1 MKSLVLSAMICAA
14 AVGTSVAS
22 THAERPEKAKKE
34 HVDDQKGVTA
44 VKQTIAFHQR
54 NVDVLFHQFEM
65 AKKQV
70 RNSLGNHA
78 DLARDEAFFI
88 GVYQKD
94 IDAGVRVEAS
104 RRAIAEIKATYTRKR
119 QERDAYEA
127 ARIAKL
133 QDQLCA
139 EVKREQKQ
147 FNKAKRKYAS
157 FVNEETLPLLQR
169 ADQYFASAIERAE
182 RAGAHPMAMAAR

>member
-1 MKSLVLSAMICAA
+1 LSVCTKKTSTRVSAWKRAA
-14 AVGTSVAS
+14 G
-22 THAERPEKAKKE
+22 PLLK
-34 HVDDQKGVTA
+34 
-44 VKQTIAFHQR
+44 
-54 NVDVLFHQFEM
+54 
-65 AKKQV
+65 
-70 RNSLGNHA
+70 
-78 DLARDEAFFI
+78 
-88 GVYQKD
+88 
-94 IDAGVRVEAS
+94 
-104 RRAIAEIKATYTRKR
+104 IKATYTRKR

-157 FVNEETLPLLQR
+157 FVNEETLPLLQQ
-169 ADQYFASAIERAE
+169 AGQYFASAIERAE